1 MGEVK
6 KILKSTFWLIMAIVS
21 FTFTWVLYSLF
32 YAPDFQ
38 KEIEAFQV
46 EINSIETE
54 LEAFNLRSFDLVKK
68 SSVRKLWL
76 KSNFD
81 NERNFQNYLF
91 LNQDSLVYWTDNKI
105 TLRASDRKR
114 NDLQELNNGYYLIK
128 ETGVGNLSLVSVVLI
143 QSNYPYENDELK
155 NKLAASLQL
164 PQELQITLN
173 PTIGAPIYN
182 KVGDYLFSIKLT
194 GGKNTTPGQELLIFS
209 LYLLGIFCLLTG
221 LARLLKYVPI
231 PEAFKYWGFVVLV
244 LGLRYLTLEYQW
256 TAIFADFDVYHPE
269 IYASSFI
276 SPNLGEFCLN
286 IILYILL
293 GWWTLKYL
301 REVKPIWGYPLFIL
315 SFVYSFVISNI
326 LQNLITNSN
335 IPLQVE
341 ELFNL
346 NRYSFV
352 ALVSV
357 FILFYIQ
364 FLFIKRVIRLLNLS
378 KSRITQISMLWFF
391 STMANLLCGLFLFD
405 QAFFIALWPGIIT
418 GCLLYL
424 EYKYKGTYSF
434 GSSILVLALFSFFA
448 SLTFGEYNTINEY
461 QTRELYAN
469 QLASD
474 FDPNVDLEY
483 AMLREDL
490 INSSAVRNALHHPF
504 TIRQADFKTEL
515 ENSLFNN
522 FWERYDVN
530 IYLFNDSLANILN
543 SQNTKRKTVEG
554 LNKILG
560 PNKGELGIYFI
571 DDYEDKLS
579 YIAREIVVQ
588 NGDTAY
594 LYATFKSKRIPEQ
607 IGFPRLLINDN
618 ANVLEELEGYSLAK
632 YVLGTLVMRYNEYN
646 YPLDE
651 NVFIHS
657 FKRQKGFV
665 EDAEFSHFIYAY
677 DDLNTLVLSKR
688 KLTKLSVFT
697 TFSYLFTF
705 FAILLI
711 IPWLLRGKKQ
721 AIQFGRLNLSVKI
734 QFVLISLVL
743 VALIIFGGVSGSF
756 VRSQYNTYTNDN
768 IQEKIYSVNTEV
780 KQKLGERESLSKEEL
795 GDYME
800 YILQKFS
807 GVFVTDINLFNLEG
821 EIMASSQ
828 PKIYQLGLINQYM
841 HPAAY
846 RELKYKK
853 SSEYI
858 HNENIGELNY
868 LSAYI
873 PFINVNG
880 KKTAFLNLQYFA
892 KQNDFESQI
901 SSFLV
906 SIINLAVLLIVS
918 TVVIAIFIS
927 NWITSPLKLIQRNF
941 SSVELGKT
949 TQPIDYTGDDEIGA
963 LVKEYNAKLAE
974 LEIKALQLAKG
985 ERESAWREMA
995 KQVAHEIKNPLTPM
1009 KLRLQHFQRAFDPTD
1024 ERAKEKLSKMVTGI
1038 IEQIDALT
1046 NIANEFSNF
1055 AKMPKP
1061 EESLINIVPLLKNC
1075 MNLFKDAEHVEF
1087 VAAYQKEEYMVYADK
1102 NLMLRVFNNLIKNAI
1117 QAFPEGE
1124 RGKISI
1130 GIQELDR
1137 EIVISVKD
1145 NGCGIPENKLYKIFV
1160 PNFTTKSTGTGLG
1173 LAMVKQIVE
1182 NHNGEIWFDTK
1193 EGVGTTFF
1201 VKLPLRDIRPTDNN

>member
-1 MGEVK
+1 M
-6 KILKSTFWLIMAIVS
+6 
-21 FTFTWVLYSLF
+21 
-32 YAPDFQ
+32 
-38 KEIEAFQV
+38 
-46 EINSIETE
+46 
-54 LEAFNLRSFDLVKK
+54 
-68 SSVRKLWL
+68 
-76 KSNFD
+76 
-81 NERNFQNYLF
+81 
-91 LNQDSLVYWTDNKI
+91 
-105 TLRASDRKR
+105 
-114 NDLQELNNGYYLIK
+114 
-128 ETGVGNLSLVSVVLI
+128 
-143 QSNYPYENDELK
+143 
-155 NKLAASLQL
+155 
-164 PQELQITLN
+164 
-173 PTIGAPIYN
+173 
-182 KVGDYLFSIKLT
+182 
-194 GGKNTTPGQELLIFS
+194 LL
-209 LYLLGIFCLLTG
+209 L
-221 LARLLKYVPI
+221 
-231 PEAFKYWGFVVLV
+231 
-244 LGLRYLTLEYQW
+244 LRYFTLDYQGS
-256 TAIFADFDVYHPE
+256 AVFADFDVYNPS
-269 IYASSFI
+269 IYASSFF

-286 IILYILL
+286 IIVYILL
-293 GWWTLKYL
+293 GWWSL
-301 REVKPIWGYPLFIL
+301 LFIRDIKPRWSYL
-315 SFVYSFVISNI
+315 LFVLTFVYSFLVSNV

-352 ALVSV
+352 VLVSV

-364 FLFIKRVIRLLNLS
+364 FLLFRRIIRLLHQTAI
-378 KSRITQISMLWFF
+378 KGTQVSMLWFF
-391 STMANLLCGLFLFD
+391 STMANLVVGIFFFE

-424 EYKYKGTYSF
+424 EYRLKGVYNF

-448 SLTFGEYNTINEY
+448 SLTLAAYNQINEY

-483 AMLREDL
+483 SLIREDL
-490 INSSAVRNALHHPF
+490 VINPFVLEAVNHPSE
-504 TIRQADFKTEL
+504 IRASDFKTSL
-515 ENSLFNN
+515 ENSLFQN
-522 FWERYDVN
+522 FWERYDVSF
-530 IYLFNDSLANILN
+530 YLFNDTLKSILK
-543 SQNTKRKTVEG
+543 SQNTKRKKIQD
-554 LNKILG
+554 LDKILG
-560 PNKGELGIYFI
+560 PNKGEEGIYYI
-571 DDYEDKLS
+571 EDYEDKLS
-579 YIAREIVVQ
+579 YIARELIV
-588 NGDTAY
+588 NEGDTSY
-594 LYATFKSKRIPEQ
+594 LYATFKSKRIPEE
-607 IGFPRLLINDN
+607 IGFPRLLINEK
-618 ANVLEELEGYSLAK
+618 ANVLEELEGYSMAK

-651 NVFIHS
+651 NAFINN

-665 EDAEFSHFIYAY
+665 EDEEFSHFIYTY
-677 DDLNTLVLSKR
+677 DEINTLVLSKR

-705 FAILLI
+705 FAVLLI
-711 IPWLLRGKKQ
+711 FPWFFSKKKQ
-721 AIQFGRLNLSVKI
+721 SIQFGKLNLSVKI

-743 VALIIFGGVSGSF
+743 VALLIFGGVAGSF

-780 KQKLGERESLSKEEL
+780 KQKLGEYGALNKEEF

-821 EIMASSQ
+821 EVMASSQ
-828 PKIYQLGLINQYM
+828 PKIYQLGLINAHM
-841 HPAAY
+841 HADAY
-846 RELKYKK
+846 RELKFKK

-873 PFINVNG
+873 PFLNNEG

-918 TVVIAIFIS
+918 TLVIAIFIS

-949 TQPIDYTGDDEIGA
+949 TQPIDYKGDDEIGA

-1009 KLRLQHFQRAFDPTD
+1009 KLRLQHFQRAFDPND
-1024 ERAKEKLSKMVTGI
+1024 ERAKEKLSKMVVGI

-1075 MNLFKDAEHVEF
+1075 LNLFKDAEHVEF
-1087 VAAYQKEEYMVYADK
+1087 VAAYHKDEYMVYADK

-1124 RGKISI
+1124 KGKISI

-1137 EIVISVKD
+1137 EIVISVRD
-1145 NGCGIPENKLYKIFV
+1145 NGVGIPENKLHKIFV

-1182 NHNGEIWFDTK
+1182 NHNGEIWFDSK